1 MSAAWSAPAELNIY
15 AAAESSAAI
24 AAVLAD
30 LEPGD
35 ELRVDLAQVGEL
47 DAAGLQLLLAT
58 ALAGRRNGHQIA
70 FADIPDLVRERFGQF
85 GLAAYFEAGET
96 SGEDA

>member
-1 MSAAWSAPAELNIY
+1 MIAAWSAPAELNIY
-15 AAAESSAAI
+15 AVAESGTAI
-24 AAVLAD
+24 AALLAD

-70 FADIPDLVRERFGQF
+70 FAGVPDLVRERFEQL
-85 GLAAYFEAGET
+85 GLGEYLEAGDT

>member
-1 MSAAWSAPAELNIY
+1 MSAAWVAPTELNIY
-15 AAAESSAAI
+15 AAAESGTAI
-24 AAVLAD
+24 AALLAD
-30 LEPGD
+30 LAPGD

-70 FADIPDLVRERFGQF
+70 FAGIPDLVRARFNQF
-85 GLAAYFEAGET
+85 GLGEYLEAGQT
-96 SGEDA
+96 TGEDA